1 MKTSWD
7 VTIWVGDDVSLTHT
21 VTAGVHTITISG
33 DETGRVA
40 LQFLDG
46 FDGLVSFRDE
56 ISRVVAD
63 WVPPTPEEDLAIV
76 EAPKPQTYCRG
87 CGADYH
93 KTHLDERGHC
103 SICGGTF
110 ARRL

>member
-7 VTIWVGDDVSLTHT
+7 VTIWVGDDVNVSHT

-63 WVPPTPEEDLAIV
+63 WVPPTPEEDQPRVVNGVCQECLNGDHIGYQNF
-76 EAPKPQTYCRG
+76 ETC
-87 CGADYH
+87 
-93 KTHLDERGHC
+93 KTCLK
-103 SICGGTF
+103 SWPF
-110 ARRL
+110 